1 MPNEDLFSN
10 IFLQNLQR
18 ENGDVELD
26 DVLREFLQIRD
37 FISDYKTMMTHAAK
51 RLTPAVQMY
60 FARSDRTTI
69 IKCEK
74 PRITMTVQE
83 RMGRKKVS
91 FFDIFMLILMCR

>member
-1 MPNEDLFSN
+1 MTNEDLFRN
-10 IFLQNLQR
+10 IFLQELQR

-37 FISDYKTMMTHAAK
+37 FTSDYKTMMTHAAK

-74 PRITMTVQE
+74 PHIAMTVEE
-83 RMGRKKVS
+83 RMGRKKVL
-91 FFDIFMLILMCR
+91 FLTYFMLILMCR